1 MRYRTVMEHLHMK
14 ARHLD
19 ATALDFAPH
28 IVRGQS
34 SAPAWAP
41 AGYPNELPTYKSR
54 IAAVQGQ
61 LGKDGLDEMVM
72 IKPERVRYA
81 FHACRA
87 TAQAASN

>member
-1 MRYRTVMEHLHMK
+1 MEHLHMK
-14 ARHLD
+14 ARHLE
-19 ATALDFAPH
+19 AAVLDFAPH

-34 SAPAWAP
+34 SAPVWAS
-41 AGYPNELPTYKSR
+41 AGYSMNSLTCQSR

-61 LGKDGLDEMVM
+61 LGKDGLDEIVV